1 MAFQPLNLFKE
12 PSDSFFFFF
21 TIWNKNKI
29 IFVLNKRLLHLPRIL
44 KEVCLG
50 TPGVCSKP
58 CHDPALAAITPAASR
73 AGGQP
78 CIPVAP
84 LVVRL
89 VTAMIYE
96 MQQNSFKEEVYMNT
110 NIPQETTEVSNKQF
124 NCITKVK

>member
-1 MAFQPLNLFKE
+1 M
-12 PSDSFFFFF
+12 
-21 TIWNKNKI
+21 
-29 IFVLNKRLLHLPRIL
+29 LHLPRIL

-58 CHDPALAAITPAASR
+58 CHDPTLAAITPAASR

-96 MQQNSFKEEVYMNT
+96 MQQNSLKEEVYMNT

-124 NCITKVK
+124 NCITKVKRNLLNRVLLFVTLWTIESMKFSRPEYWNG